1 MAVGGSDVSRDGL
14 YIVLFFEQ
22 KKSNKYEIKKE
33 FCRYKPTLG
42 VLLVKG
48 EGALVSV
55 LVNCFRRGTLLDLE
69 GGTSGL
75 LTWGEIGVRCR

>member
-1 MAVGGSDVSRDGL
+1 MKLKNNSAGER
-14 YIVLFFEQ
+14 
-22 KKSNKYEIKKE
+22 
-33 FCRYKPTLG
+33 PTLG
-42 VLLVKG
+42 ILLVKG

-75 LTWGEIGVRCR
+75 LTWGQIGLQGVAVQVLYL